1 VEERFSVTQKQE
13 KIFRQELIKWGIESE
28 KAIKVAK
35 ILALNLPNER
45 LNSDEIALIKEV
57 CQEWLEKRRQWEQ
70 FRQVMA
76 RYSASS

>member
-45 LNSDEIALIKEV
+45 LNSDEIVLIKEV

-76 RYSASS
+76 

>member
-1 VEERFSVTQKQE
+1 VEERFSPTQNQE
-13 KIFRQELIKWGIESE
+13 KIFREELIKWGIESE

>member
-1 VEERFSVTQKQE
+1 VEERFSPTQKQE
-13 KIFRQELIKWGIESE
+13 KIFHEELIKWGIESE
-28 KAIKVAK
+28 RAIKVAK

-70 FRQVMA
+70 LRQVMA